1 MSANAN
7 DVHIGS
13 GSSCKGLGVY
23 GSVSVVKCVNVS
35 ENVVASGNVT
45 GTILCG
51 TSCVCTVGVHCS
63 SDERLK
69 KDITNYRPIGG
80 LACSVMSLRAVEYKW
95 KDPAKS
101 QKCNIGFIA
110 QEVEKVIP
118 SAVSC
123 APEISDGLKNK
134 RAIDHGPILATLL
147 ELSKEHQI
155 KIENLEKEVENLK
168 KLV

>member
-1 MSANAN
+1 MAIVGN
-7 DVHIGS
+7 
-13 GSSCKGLGVY
+13 KT
-23 GSVSVVKCVNVS
+23 
-35 ENVVASGNVT
+35 SGNYALLNGGKSCLSGDVCACSNIVAASNIT
-45 GTILCG
+45 GTVLCG
-51 TSCVCTVGVHCS
+51 TSCVCTVGVHCT

-95 KDPAKS
+95 KDSAKS

-123 APEISDGLKNK
+123 SPEISDGLKDK

-155 KIENLEKEVENLK
+155 KIEKLEKEVKNLK

>member
-1 MSANAN
+1 M
-7 DVHIGS
+7 
-13 GSSCKGLGVY
+13 L
-23 GSVSVVKCVNVS
+23 SVIAAVNV
-35 ENVVASGNVT
+35 NAVCVTASSDVIASNDMCAT
-45 GTILCG
+45 GFVNT
-51 TSCVCTVGVHCS
+51 

-123 APEISDGLKNK
+123 SSKVADGLKDRKGVNYNS
-134 RAIDHGPILATLL
+134 ILAMLL

-155 KIENLEKEVENLK
+155 KIEKLEEEVKSLKEIIEK
-168 KLV
+168 SQ